1 MALIN
6 NILNGVR
13 SKDISNWEDAFGY
26 IVFGDKKWSN
36 LLWQDSKFGRSLSY
50 DTIEVYDYPRK
61 EKVYVAAYSAM
72 PFAHHTGK
80 ANILVAPFTYNNL
93 IKRFD
98 KYNLDWTGIFDFSNF
113 DNNLNRIFEGL
124 KVNDDDV
131 IAFIKQ
137 RPMWN
142 SYHWRNESLRHKTI
156 S

>member
-1 MALIN
+1 MALID

-13 SKDISNWEDAFGY
+13 SKDIANWEDAFGH

-36 LLWQDSKFGRSLSY
+36 LLWQDSKLGRSLLY

-80 ANILVAPFTYNNL
+80 ASIFVAPFTYNNL

-98 KYNLDWTGIFDFSNF
+98 KYNLNWTGIFDFSNF

-131 IAFIKQ
+131 IAFIKE
-137 RPMWN
+137 RPMWD
-142 SYHWRNESLRHKTI
+142 SYHWRNESLRQKPI